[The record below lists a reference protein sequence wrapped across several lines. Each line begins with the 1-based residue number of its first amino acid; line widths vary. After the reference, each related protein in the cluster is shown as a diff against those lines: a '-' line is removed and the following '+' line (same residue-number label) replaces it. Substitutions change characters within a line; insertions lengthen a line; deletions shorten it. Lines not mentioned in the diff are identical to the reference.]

1 MRQDAKERNK
11 WLMVTIHDY
20 TEFACQVLNR
30 DLWSEQTVKAVV
42 KAEFL
47 FMQVIEKKKDFFL
60 MTIITRNFISLAIVT
75 ITLDPVMTILLSY
88 YVLAN

>member
-1 MRQDAKERNK
+1 
-11 WLMVTIHDY
+11 MVTIHDY

-60 MTIITRNFISLAIVT
+60 MTIITRNFISLAIVYIYVT

>member
-1 MRQDAKERNK
+1 VRQDAKERNK

-20 TEFACQVLNR
+20 TEFACQVLSR